1 LIDLYTWATPNGRKA
16 SIMLE
21 EVGLEYTVHE
31 VNIGKD
37 EQHHP
42 DFLAINPNNKIPAIV
57 DSDGPGGQ
65 PITVFESGAIL
76 IYLAEKVGSPLLP
89 SDPRKRIETLQWL
102 MFQMGGVGPALG
114 QAHHFLKF
122 AKEDIPYGKK
132 RFKTET
138 QRLYSVMD
146 DHFEANRYF
155 VGDDYT
161 IADVSTYPWISR
173 YEVHQVDLN
182 EYEHVKRWF
191 EDVGAREAVQ
201 KGMAVPFLN

>member
-1 LIDLYTWATPNGRKA
+1 MIDLYTWATPNGRKA